1 MGLCGFENITVPDS
15 GTANTQGTLQASVV
29 GVSIE
34 FFAFPQYFNASMVPT
49 TQKCLQNLKDAA
61 NGNPTNIRIGG
72 TTQDRAQYD
81 PNLTVPVNYT
91 VSSATAA
98 PMSLTYGPLFI
109 ELAASISGK
118 VTLGLNRELANL
130 KNTISAAKY
139 AVSTVPNLVGIELGN
154 EPEFYGSS
162 AAIANGSS
170 WTTAADAASQI
181 SWQASLCT
189 AINKTDIIQ
198 AGVFLQP
205 ENGWSIANL
214 APKEV
219 SGGSLDYVSSF
230 GEHGYPQ
237 SACSGATTNLT
248 TLMLHSDIV
257 SYTKRYIAESAAA
270 RAVSKD
276 FYISETNSAT
286 CGGGGISPT
295 FGAALWVLDYAMQ
308 SIINGAVRLYF
319 HHGTLG
325 NSPYSWWGES
335 YTYAP
340 FYGAYF
346 ATLALADM
354 TSIQAID
361 GGTTAYASYGLYK
374 DSVLSK
380 ILLYNSDLY
389 SSGNRSFH
397 TFNVQ
402 FNASTV
408 DRTFKA
414 LRLSAPSATSLVES
428 AKLVLALQKFIHI
441 MRSDPDGNALATD
454 SEVVSASD
462 SEAEDSVSLSDD
474 NEHVEVDDGDGGFSA
489 STPLLFADTLDS
501 QTPLAATIPTP
512 LLFGLSPVYILAVVV
527 IGAPF
532 SILLFW
538 AVLHSAVAFPPRVLT
553 VSDTI
558 ASGAFA
564 GTEAWTH
571 VVNMTQA
578 PHPYNSEEN
587 LRVRAYVDATLR
599 QFKMLAIEKG
609 LPTDFITFG
618 TDMVNMTSDNGV
630 IWYESNNILVKISAP
645 SPTSDKT
652 LLLSAHFDTQTAANG
667 VTDNAIS
674 VAVALELVRSLIY
687 NPPLQHHLVI
697 NFNNGEELFLLGA
710 GAFTL
715 HPWFKTVSGFIN
727 LDGTGSAPGT
737 RSILFRTNSL
747 PLLNS
752 WKLYAP
758 YPHASIIFNDLI
770 SFVPSDT
777 DYRVYVGFG
786 GLPGIDI
793 AFYSFRYQYHT
804 PDDNIQFSLPISAQH
819 LGDNVLAAVIGL
831 CNGIVLDSLDKG
843 PPTLHPITDTLAT
856 PDIVY
861 YDTVGHL
868 TVITGMK
875 FRAYIFTLLVA
886 CSGWLIV
893 KSLYDTFH
901 IGSNRF
907 LLRKLKPTCEALV
920 LAVLVF
926 CWVLF
931 STFALS
937 KFRMYLNPGVAYG
950 SPYLNIICICAW
962 VFGSFAC
969 APKLWPR
976 IGEFL
981 ALRKRSTSQP
991 HRRRRRQHRLRGIA
1005 SAADQTHQGLRPR
1018 TTLQSALQMSDG
1030 PPLEKWLPYG
1040 ILCFWVLLL
1049 IPAFAASLRNVHLL
1063 FFLLHWTFFSLLAI
1077 VFTEIVSPIAVKWW
1091 REQLDDS
1098 RAGYQV
1104 WHRKIVRFYEKQIWG
1119 VQLAISSFIPSL
1131 LTIEIL
1137 SQLII
1142 GFPSWSGGAFSE
1154 SLSDLIFA
1162 SFQMLRK
1169 AVVGEVVL
1177 GVIFCPLFLYLCLVF
1192 PLSRNHPQQVSCPCS
1207 VVSYLLKTLKFSF
1220 EQTWNIST
1228 AESARIST
1236 VDITFRSGIHAQP
1249 SKIEK
1254 QFQLVDKSLHCKFGI
1269 SNYCNFTASAE
1280 LLPKVPL
1287 DSIDIWKNATV
1298 CTNSICD
1305 FMGHFSGVPGSRT
1318 CSLKVGFYSKPSNDS
1333 AFAIFIDPETS
1344 NVRNWMLEASGTV
1357 LEPLRNKRRPTSFIG
1372 ADEVIVLRREYSR
1385 PAEDS
1390 GIIEVPFLVRFKAV
1404 RPFTGNLTVSC
1415 YLPEVNF
1422 SPAWHKLRDTLD
1434 SWVVPGPGRHG
1445 GVKIVK
1451 TIFFAF

>member
-1 MGLCGFENITVPDS
+1 
-15 GTANTQGTLQASVV
+15 
-29 GVSIE
+29 
-34 FFAFPQYFNASMVPT
+34 
-49 TQKCLQNLKDAA
+49 
-61 NGNPTNIRIGG
+61 
-72 TTQDRAQYD
+72 
-81 PNLTVPVNYT
+81 
-91 VSSATAA
+91 
-98 PMSLTYGPLFI
+98 
-109 ELAASISGK
+109 
-118 VTLGLNRELANL
+118 
-130 KNTISAAKY
+130 
-139 AVSTVPNLVGIELGN
+139 
-154 EPEFYGSS
+154 
-162 AAIANGSS
+162 
-170 WTTAADAASQI
+170 
-181 SWQASLCT
+181 
-189 AINKTDIIQ
+189 
-198 AGVFLQP
+198 
-205 ENGWSIANL
+205 
-214 APKEV
+214 
-219 SGGSLDYVSSF
+219 
-230 GEHGYPQ
+230 
-237 SACSGATTNLT
+237 
-248 TLMLHSDIV
+248 
-257 SYTKRYIAESAAA
+257 
-270 RAVSKD
+270 
-276 FYISETNSAT
+276 
-286 CGGGGISPT
+286 
-295 FGAALWVLDYAMQ
+295 
-308 SIINGAVRLYF
+308 
-319 HHGTLG
+319 
-325 NSPYSWWGES
+325 
-335 YTYAP
+335 
-340 FYGAYF
+340 
-346 ATLALADM
+346 
-354 TSIQAID
+354 
-361 GGTTAYASYGLYK
+361 
-374 DSVLSK
+374 
-380 ILLYNSDLY
+380 
-389 SSGNRSFH
+389 
-397 TFNVQ
+397 
-402 FNASTV
+402 
-408 DRTFKA
+408 
-414 LRLSAPSATSLVES
+414 
-428 AKLVLALQKFIHI
+428 

-868 TVITGMK
+868 KFITGMK

-907 LLRKLKPTCEALV
+907 LLRKLKPT
-920 LAVLVF
+920 
-926 CWVLF
+926 
-931 STFALS
+931 S
-937 KFRMYLNPGVAYG
+937 
-950 SPYLNIICICAW
+950 
-962 VFGSFAC
+962 
-969 APKLWPR
+969 
-976 IGEFL
+976 
-981 ALRKRSTSQP
+981 
-991 HRRRRRQHRLRGIA
+991 
-1005 SAADQTHQGLRPR
+1005 
-1018 TTLQSALQMSDG
+1018 
-1030 PPLEKWLPYG
+1030 
-1040 ILCFWVLLL
+1040 
-1049 IPAFAASLRNVHLL
+1049 
-1063 FFLLHWTFFSLLAI
+1063 
-1077 VFTEIVSPIAVKWW
+1077 VKWW

-1142 GFPSWSGGAFSE
+1142 GFPSCTGGAFSE

-1192 PLSRNHPQQVSCPCS
+1192 PLSRNHPQQ
-1207 VVSYLLKTLKFSF
+1207 FSF

-1228 AESARIST
+1228 AESSRIST